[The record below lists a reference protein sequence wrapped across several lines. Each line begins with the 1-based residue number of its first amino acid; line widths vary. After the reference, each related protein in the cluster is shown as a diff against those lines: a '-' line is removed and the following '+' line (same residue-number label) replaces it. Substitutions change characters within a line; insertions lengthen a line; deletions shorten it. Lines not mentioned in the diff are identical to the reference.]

1 MTVEIEVPPNSKAH
15 VFLPGEQGSPIEVG
29 AGRYRWSYPYQTPET
44 TLPLLTLDSTL
55 GELLDHP
62 EAYAR
67 VMRIIAQH
75 SPQYRERLKHPVEI
89 TLRQAINGNPRTV
102 KLGAKIEAV
111 LASVSQSAQ

>member
-1 MTVEIEVPPNSKAH
+1 MTVEIEVPPNSTAS
-15 VFLPGEQGSPIEVG
+15 VFLPGEQDSPIGVG

-62 EAYAR
+62 EAYAL

-75 SPQYRERLKHPVEI
+75 SPRYRERMEGQTEI
-89 TLRQAINGNPRTV
+89 TLRQAINGNPRTL
-102 KLGAKIEAV
+102 KLGPKIEAA
-111 LASVSQSAQ
+111 LASLGQSAQ